1 MAKFPTLK
9 DIAKEYQNL
18 AKLNIQ
24 RGSTRAIKTGRLRD
38 SIKVTTSQV
47 GTKKQVMDLKTVY
60 YGVFVNF
67 GTRFMDARP
76 FATNAA
82 ESDVLKAMIDD
93 YTKGVIETE
102 VMSKTKMKLDKIFSK
117 LSNTTK

>member
-1 MAKFPTLK
+1 MAKFPSLK

-82 ESDVLKAMIDD
+82 NSDVLKAMIDD

>member
-82 ESDVLKAMIDD
+82 NSDVLKAMIDD